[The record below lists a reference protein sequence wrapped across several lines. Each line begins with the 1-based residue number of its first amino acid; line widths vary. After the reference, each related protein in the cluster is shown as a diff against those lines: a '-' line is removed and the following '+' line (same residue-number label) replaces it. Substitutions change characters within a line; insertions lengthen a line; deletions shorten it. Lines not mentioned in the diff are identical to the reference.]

1 MKGIFVEK
9 ITYAISNQDSKV
21 VASNVPAIIAPS
33 LRAQTVLNTE
43 MEKKSVY
50 LGGKFFEK
58 DKIKGKYFVAL
69 CCKIIICLDSYQQ
82 ECYKLLLWYM

>member
-1 MKGIFVEK
+1 
-9 ITYAISNQDSKV
+9 
-21 VASNVPAIIAPS
+21 
-33 LRAQTVLNTE
+33 

-50 LGGKFFEK
+50 LGGKFIEK

-82 ECYKLLLWYM
+82 ECY